1 MWRDVVMGYLL
12 ECWSVLREAA
22 PFVLFG
28 FFIAGLLKALL
39 PETWLTRHLGGRGP
53 LSVFKAALMGVPLPL
68 CSCGVLPTAL
78 GLRRQGAGP
87 GATTAFMISTPETGV
102 DSLAVTYA
110 MIDPLMTALRPIAA
124 FVTAAVAGLAANML
138 PERLIPAPALVP
150 AAAESSGHG
159 CSCGGSCAAM
169 PRAALSAAS
178 LHDVSPR
185 DAKAEPGLGARLRL
199 GLGDAFGEM
208 LADVGGWLLAGVL
221 VAGAISTFLPPD
233 LFLDIPG
240 GELSSMLAMLLVG
253 IPLYVCASS
262 STPIAASLLLKG
274 LSPGAALVFLLSGP
288 ATNATTLTVMAR
300 TFGTALTGVY
310 VGAIAVCSL
319 FFGYVANRV
328 YTALGFN
335 IHAVLGQVTEALPPW
350 LEVGSA
356 LLLLALIARAFYAAR
371 RHGPCCG

>member
-1 MWRDVVMGYLL
+1 MWREAMTGYLL
-12 ECWSVLREAA
+12 ECWSVLCEAA

-28 FFIAGLLKALL
+28 FFVAGMLKALL
-39 PETWLTRHLGGRGP
+39 PETWMTRHLGGRGP
-53 LSVFKAALMGVPLPL
+53 LSVFKAALLGVPLPL
-68 CSCGVLPTAL
+68 CSCGVLPAAL

-102 DSLAVTYA
+102 DSMAVTYA
-110 MIDPLMTALRPIAA
+110 MIDPLMTVLRPVSA
-124 FVTAAVAGLAANML
+124 FLTAAVAGLAANLL
-138 PERLIPAPALVP
+138 PERMIPALAIASDGASGG
-150 AAAESSGHG
+150 AAGG
-159 CSCGGSCAAM
+159 CSCGGSCATT
-169 PRAALSAAS
+169 PLAAHEEVKAAP
-178 LHDVSPR
+178 V
-185 DAKAEPGLGARLRL
+185 LGARLRL
-199 GLGDAFGEM
+199 GLGEAFGEM

-233 LFLDIPG
+233 IFVDVPG
-240 GELSSMLAMLLVG
+240 GELSSMLVMLLVG
-253 IPLYVCASS
+253 VPLYVCASS

-288 ATNATTLTVMAR
+288 ATNATTITVMAR
-300 TFGTALTGVY
+300 TFGTALTAVY

-350 LEVGSA
+350 LEAGSA
-356 LLLLALIARAFYAAR
+356 VLLLALIARALYAAR
-371 RHGPCCG
+371 RHGHCCG